1 MQDRSVVW
9 FDRILF
15 SNHGSH
21 EQSPDW
27 RTQHSGGYTER
38 QCSGVCGALTAR
50 FPVDSQELPF
60 SFSCANTAAADVA
73 PGVKHPPVLGLGET
87 RSGHRRAGGG
97 CWDREYRRD
106 DRRRAFAVATVNLG
120 ASETISVVAENGNA
134 TLPIS
139 ILICQTNP
147 TTAACPEPPSSGVAT
162 QINRG
167 DTPTFGIFITGTG
180 TVPFD
185 PGTNRIFVRFKDAKG
200 GVTRGGTSV
209 VVRTAS

>member
-1 MQDRSVVW
+1 MA
-9 FDRILF
+9 
-15 SNHGSH
+15 H
-21 EQSPDW
+21 P
-27 RTQHSGGYTER
+27 HSGGYTER

-60 SFSCANTAAADVA
+60 SFSCANTAAADVV
-73 PGVKHPPVLGLGET
+73 PGVNTLRSSASERPVPDIAALAAAD
-87 RSGHRRAGGG
+87 AGIVNIAVTTGAG
-97 CWDREYRRD
+97 
-106 DRRRAFAVATVNLG
+106 AFAVATVNLG
-120 ASETISVVAENGNA
+120 ASETISVVTESGNA

-147 TTAACPEPPSSGVAT
+147 TTAACPEPPSSGVAA

-185 PGTNRIFVRFKDAKG
+185 PGTNRIFLRFKDAKG